1 VKREGDHV
9 TSEGRFLRGIT
20 TERRHTVYDVVFNPD
35 LVHPI
40 AEDRSPWLRQ
50 GTCDYPPAPGGVVVP
65 ARAAAEAAGI
75 EAGGEGVGG
84 HLVG

>member
-1 VKREGDHV
+1 VRGGDY
-9 TSEGRFLRGIT
+9 LRGII
-20 TERRHTVYDVVFNPD
+20 TERRHTAYDGVFDPD
-35 LVHPI
+35 LVNPV
-40 AEDRSPWLRQ
+40 AEYRSPWLRQ

-65 ARAAAEAAGI
+65 AGAAAEAAGI